1 MSTTTIS
8 NLTCEYQINPLGI
21 DVLQPRLSW
30 QMQSD
35 QRDACQTAYQIL
47 VATSEDSFGQTT
59 RSFYGTAAKL
69 KPINPPRWFIAA
81 PPLLPDSVSIGKCG
95 SGMKLGR

>member
-1 MSTTTIS
+1 MLKTIIS

-35 QRDACQTAYQIL
+35 RRGAYQK
-47 VATSEDSFGQTT
+47 SYQ
-59 RSFYGTAAKL
+59 
-69 KPINPPRWFIAA
+69 INECDHA
-81 PPLLPDSVSIGKCG
+81 SQHGG
-95 SGMKLGR
+95 SGQSSGAID